1 LGKNFEE
8 AVKPEVKS
16 QMTEVRNILLIA
28 LLALIVLN
36 GCVTKTEAKR
46 QAQVAFMQGQ
56 QQAMMRMQ
64 QMQSHGPSVS
74 FTGPVQSMVVA
85 WHPGLTLAKAIIS
98 ANYLGSGDPSAIV
111 IHRYGQDIPI
121 DPKTLLNGEDVPLQ
135 NGDTVEIQ
143 P

>member
-1 LGKNFEE
+1 M
-8 AVKPEVKS
+8 KS
-16 QMTEVRNILLIA
+16 ELRNILLITA
-28 LLALIVLN
+28 LAPVVLN

-64 QMQSHGPSVS
+64 QMQSRGPSVS
-74 FTGPVQSMVVA
+74 FTGQVQNMVVA
-85 WHPGLTLAKAIIS
+85 WHPGLTLTKAIIS

-121 DPKTLLNGEDVPLQ
+121 DPKTLLSGEDVPLQ
-135 NGDTVEIQ
+135 SGDAVEIQ